1 MRFYLFREKT
11 YVPKTR
17 GVFLDK
23 EKLNILKLFLLLFSQ
38 FLMPIEIRNKEML
51 NYKFYVPYKT
61 CKQTQQ
67 LH

>member
-1 MRFYLFREKT
+1 M
-11 YVPKTR
+11 PKTR